1 MSPKILLKSHL
12 TLLVLLRYAI
22 PQIMAIFETSEQL
35 YGYISELF
43 SEIATLPEARAALKT
58 VRLSVQFNY
67 TAPDCT
73 ITLTAADGEYRII
86 RGACD
91 APGPDVEL
99 TMTGDVA
106 HKFWTGELNVMGAI
120 TTREIGV
127 IGSLGKV
134 MRLAPLIKTAVRY
147 NRDRHTTRE

>member
-1 MSPKILLKSHL
+1 
-12 TLLVLLRYAI
+12 
-22 PQIMAIFETSEQL
+22 MAIFETSEQL
-35 YGYISELF
+35 YSYISELF
-43 SEIATLPEARAALKT
+43 TELSTLPEAREVLKT
-58 VRLSVQFNY
+58 LTLSVQFNH

-73 ITLTAADGEYRII
+73 MTLTAANGEYRII
-86 RGACD
+86 RGVCD
-91 APGPDVEL
+91 ATAPDVEL

-106 HKFWTGELNVMGAI
+106 HRFWTGELNVMGAI

-147 NRDRHTTRE
+147 NRDRHTTCE

>member
-1 MSPKILLKSHL
+1 
-12 TLLVLLRYAI
+12 
-22 PQIMAIFETSEQL
+22 MAMFETSEQL

-43 SEIATLPEARAALKT
+43 AEIATLPEAREALAT
-58 VRLSVQFNY
+58 LRLSVQFNY
-67 TAPDCT
+67 TAPECT
-73 ITLTAADGEYRII
+73 MTLTAANGEYRII

-91 APGPDVEL
+91 NFTPDVEL

-106 HKFWTGELNVMGAI
+106 HRFWTGELNVMGAI

-127 IGSLGKV
+127 VGSLGKV

-147 NRDRHTTRE
+147 NRDRQTTCAC